1 LIPLYTWIMAFVGGF
16 RAEWIRQWTD
26 SPIGYLLISA
36 LAVLGGAA
44 LVQLLVLPFTAAVSH
59 HLFRLA
65 VVNDE
70 GRPAPLL
77 QLLKRW
83 AVVWLPLFI
92 PVILLIPPLKRGDAV
107 IIYSLLT
114 WLFLWLGAAFYA
126 VIHPNRGLHDRLAGT
141 RVVRR

>member
-1 LIPLYTWIMAFVGGF
+1 M
-16 RAEWIRQWTD
+16 
-26 SPIGYLLISA
+26 ISA
-36 LAVLGGAA
+36 LAVLGVTA

-65 VVNDE
+65 VVNAE

-83 AVVWLPLFI
+83 AVVWLPLLL
-92 PVILLIPPLKRGDAV
+92 PVVFLIPSLKRGDAV
-107 IIYSLLT
+107 AIYSLLA
-114 WLFLWLGAAFYA
+114 WLFLWLGTAFYA
-126 VIHPNRGLHDRLAGT
+126 VIHPNCGLHDRLAGT